1 MLKEV
6 IKIKLIYKVTSE
18 DLNLKSI
25 LRNKLKISNRL
36 LIKLKLNHMIFVND
50 IPISINHELKEN
62 DIVEARIEFI
72 EEDEITPEKMDL
84 DILYEDEYLLAIN
97 KLPGIVVHPSSYH
110 PNGTIAN
117 GVKYYLN
124 NKRKIRPINRLD
136 RDTSGV
142 VLFAKNEYIQERFVS
157 LEVDKE
163 YIAIVN
169 GTPSPFADTITAKIA
184 RKDGSIM
191 ERCVSE
197 AGQEAITHYKVLEEH
212 ENYSVLS
219 VKIRTGRTHQ
229 IRVHMAHIGH
239 PIVGDTLYG
248 TKSELINRQALHSYK
263 TSFVHPITGEEIIIR
278 AELPE
283 DIRHIKA
290 VIR

>member
-1 MLKEV
+1 M
-6 IKIKLIYKVTSE
+6 IKIKLIYTVTQE

-36 LIKLKLNHMIFVND
+36 LIKLKLNHMIFVNNE
-50 IPISINHELKEN
+50 PVTINHELKEN
-62 DIVEARIEFI
+62 DIVEARIDFI
-72 EEDEITPEKMDL
+72 EDDDIVPEKMDL

-110 PNGTIAN
+110 PKGTLAN

-157 LEVDKE
+157 LKVDKE
-163 YIAIVN
+163 YIAILN
-169 GTPSPFADTITAKIA
+169 GTPSPLADTINAKIA
-184 RKDGSIM
+184 RKEGSIM

-197 AGQEAITHYKVLEEH
+197 AGQEAITHYTVIEEH
-212 ENYSVLS
+212 ENYSILS
-219 VKIRTGRTHQ
+219 VKIETGRTHQ

-248 TKSELINRQALHSYK
+248 QESELITRQALHSYK
-263 TSFVHPITGEEIIIR
+263 TSFVHPITGEEITIC

-283 DIRHIKA
+283 DMGVLLKI
-290 VIR
+290 

>member
-1 MLKEV
+1 
-6 IKIKLIYKVTSE
+6 
-18 DLNLKSI
+18 
-25 LRNKLKISNRL
+25 
-36 LIKLKLNHMIFVND
+36 MIFVNNE
-50 IPISINHELKEN
+50 PVTINHELKEN
-62 DIVEARIEFI
+62 DIVEARIDFI
-72 EEDEITPEKMDL
+72 EDDDIVPEKMDL

-97 KLPGIVVHPSSYH
+97 KASGIVVHPSSYH
-110 PNGTIAN
+110 PNGTLAN
-117 GVKYYLN
+117 GVKDYLN

-157 LEVDKE
+157 LKVDKE

-169 GTPSPFADTITAKIA
+169 GTPSPLVDTINAKIA
-184 RKDGSIM
+184 RKEGSIM

-197 AGQEAITHYKVLEEH
+197 AGQEAITHYTVIEEH

-219 VKIRTGRTHQ
+219 VKIETGRTHQ
-229 IRVHMAHIGH
+229 IRVHMAYIGH

-248 TKSELINRQALHSYK
+248 QESELITRQALHSYK

-278 AELPE
+278 AEIPE
-283 DIRHIKA
+283 DMSTLLK
-290 VIR
+290 

>member
-1 MLKEV
+1 
-6 IKIKLIYKVTSE
+6 
-18 DLNLKSI
+18 
-25 LRNKLKISNRL
+25 
-36 LIKLKLNHMIFVND
+36 MIFVND

-169 GTPSPFADTITAKIA
+169 GTPSPFADIITAKIA

-283 DIRHIKA
+283 DMSTLLKI
-290 VIR
+290 

>member
-1 MLKEV
+1 M
-6 IKIKLIYKVTSE
+6 IKIKLTYPVTQE

-50 IPISINHELKEN
+50 IPVSINHELKEN
-62 DIVEARIEFI
+62 DIVEVRIDFI
-72 EEDEITPEKMDL
+72 EDDEIVPEKMDL
-84 DILYEDEYLLAIN
+84 NILYEDEYLLAIN

-110 PNGTIAN
+110 PNGTLAN

-169 GTPSPFADTITAKIA
+169 GTPYPLADTINAKIA
-184 RKDGSIM
+184 RKEGSIM

-197 AGQEAITHYKVLEEH
+197 AGQEAITHYKVIEEH

-219 VKIRTGRTHQ
+219 VKIETGRTHQ

-248 TKSELINRQALHSYK
+248 QESELINRQALHSYK
-263 TSFVHPITGEEIIIR
+263 TSFVHPITGEEIQIC
-278 AELPE
+278 AEIPE
-283 DIRHIKA
+283 DMSIFM
-290 VIR
+290 

>member
-1 MLKEV
+1 MT
-6 IKIKLIYKVTSE
+6 I
-18 DLNLKSI
+18 
-25 LRNKLKISNRL
+25 RL
-36 LIKLKLNHMIFVND
+36 V
-50 IPISINHELKEN
+50 
-62 DIVEARIEFI
+62 
-72 EEDEITPEKMDL
+72 
-84 DILYEDEYLLAIN
+84 
-97 KLPGIVVHPSSYH
+97 
-110 PNGTIAN
+110 
-117 GVKYYLN
+117 
-124 NKRKIRPINRLD
+124 PIN
-136 RDTSGV
+136 V
-142 VLFAKNEYIQERFVS
+142 KLFTTIG
-157 LEVDKE
+157 
-163 YIAIVN
+163 IN
-169 GTPSPFADTITAKIA
+169 GADASTHITTYLYPNNNTITAKIA

-263 TSFVHPITGEEIIIR
+263 TSFVHPITGEEIIIC

-283 DIRHIKA
+283 DMSTLLKI
-290 VIR
+290 

>member
-1 MLKEV
+1 M
-6 IKIKLIYKVTSE
+6 IKIKLIYTVTQE

-36 LIKLKLNHMIFVND
+36 LIKLKLNHMIFVNNE
-50 IPISINHELKEN
+50 PVTINHELKEN
-62 DIVEARIEFI
+62 DIVEARIDFI
-72 EEDEITPEKMDL
+72 EDDDIVPEKMDL

-110 PNGTIAN
+110 PKGTLAN

-157 LEVDKE
+157 LKVDKE
-163 YIAIVN
+163 YIAILN
-169 GTPSPFADTITAKIA
+169 GTPSPLADTINAKIA
-184 RKDGSIM
+184 RKEGSIM
-191 ERCVSE
+191 ERCISE
-197 AGQEAITHYKVLEEH
+197 AGQKAITHYTVIEEH
-212 ENYSVLS
+212 ENYSILS
-219 VKIRTGRTHQ
+219 VKIETGRTHQ

-248 TKSELINRQALHSYK
+248 QESELITRQALHSYK
-263 TSFVHPITGEEIIIR
+263 TSFVHPITGEEITIC

-283 DIRHIKA
+283 DMGVLLKI
-290 VIR
+290 